1 MKILVVVA
9 LDIHF
14 KAGEEMFK
22 GEEETPFYQQ
32 LKDKIIDDIE
42 SGKLKHGDKLPS
54 ERELAEQY
62 GISRMTAR
70 HTLSILEREG
80 VVERRV
86 GSGTFISNVK
96 IEMDFITFNSFTRTM
111 LGRGLT
117 PSTQV
122 LSISKNPAKQAL
134 ASKLH
139 ILEGEELVVIKRLRL
154 VNGIPISIEE
164 SFVPYKYCPG
174 MDQQLTNNDSLYQML
189 ESKYGITLVR
199 ATEYMKVKLAEEKDC
214 KLLRIRSES
223 PCVLREAVAYD
234 DHGQPIEFSTSLTR
248 SDIVRFYSELHL
260 K

>member
-1 MKILVVVA
+1 MY
-9 LDIHF
+9 
-14 KAGEEMFK
+14 K

-86 GSGTFISNVK
+86 GAGTFISNYK

-111 LGRGLT
+111 LGKGLT

-122 LSISKNPAKQAL
+122 LSIKKSPAKPGI
-134 ASKLH
+134 SNKLH
-139 ILEGEELVVIKRLRL
+139 IPVGEEVVIIKRLRN

-164 SFVPYKYCPG
+164 SFIPYKFCPG
-174 MDQQLTNNDSLYQML
+174 IDLLITNNHSLYQML
-189 ESKYGITLVR
+189 ESEYGITLVK
-199 ATEYMKVKLAEEKDC
+199 AKEYMKVKLAEENDS
-214 KLLRIRSES
+214 KLLKIRSES

-234 DHGQPIEFSTSLTR
+234 DQGQPIEFSTSLTR

>member
-1 MKILVVVA
+1 MY
-9 LDIHF
+9 
-14 KAGEEMFK
+14 K

-32 LKDKIIDDIE
+32 LKNKIIDDIE

-86 GSGTFISNVK
+86 GAGTFISNYK

-111 LGRGLT
+111 LGKGLT

-122 LSISKNPAKQAL
+122 LSIKKSAAKPGIVN
-134 ASKLH
+134 KLQ
-139 ILEGEELVVIKRLRL
+139 IPIGEEIVILKRLRN

-164 SFVPYKYCPG
+164 SFIPYKYCP
-174 MDQQLTNNDSLYQML
+174 DIDHRITNKHSLYQML
-189 ESKYGITLVR
+189 ENDYGITLVK
-199 ATEYMKVKLAEEKDC
+199 AKEYMKVKLAEESDS

-234 DHGQPIEFSTSLTR
+234 DQGHPIEYSTSLTR

>member
-1 MKILVVVA
+1 MY
-9 LDIHF
+9 
-14 KAGEEMFK
+14 K

-86 GSGTFISNVK
+86 GAGTFISNYK

-111 LGRGLT
+111 LGKGLT

-122 LSISKNPAKQAL
+122 LSIKKSLAKPGIAN
-134 ASKLH
+134 KLH
-139 ILEGEELVVIKRLRL
+139 IPVGEEIVIIKRLRN

-164 SFVPYKYCPG
+164 SFIPYKYCP
-174 MDQQLTNNDSLYQML
+174 DIDHRITNNHSLYQML
-189 ESKYGITLVR
+189 ESEYGITLVK
-199 ATEYMKVKLAEEKDC
+199 AKEYMKVKLAEESDS

-234 DHGQPIEFSTSLTR
+234 DQGQSIEFSTSLTR

>member
-1 MKILVVVA
+1 MY
-9 LDIHF
+9 
-14 KAGEEMFK
+14 K

-86 GSGTFISNVK
+86 GAGTFISNYK

-111 LGRGLT
+111 LGKGLT

-122 LSISKNPAKQAL
+122 LSIKKSPAKPSIAN
-134 ASKLH
+134 KLH
-139 ILEGEELVVIKRLRL
+139 IPVGEELVIIKRLRN
-154 VNGIPISIEE
+154 VNGIPVSIEE
-164 SFVPYKYCPG
+164 SFIPYKYCP
-174 MDQQLTNNDSLYQML
+174 DIDHLITNNHSLYQML
-189 ESKYGITLVR
+189 ESEYGITLVK
-199 ATEYMKVKLAEEKDC
+199 AKEYMKVKLAEESDS

-234 DHGQPIEFSTSLTR
+234 DQGQSIEFSTSLTR

>member
-1 MKILVVVA
+1 MY
-9 LDIHF
+9 
-14 KAGEEMFK
+14 K

-86 GSGTFISNVK
+86 GAGTFISNYK

-122 LSISKNPAKQAL
+122 LSIKRSPVKPGIAN
-134 ASKLH
+134 KLH
-139 ILEGEELVVIKRLRL
+139 ISVGEEIVIIKRLRN

-164 SFVPYKYCPG
+164 SFIPYKFCPG
-174 MDQQLTNNDSLYQML
+174 IDLRITNNHSLYQML
-189 ESKYGITLVR
+189 ESEYGITLVK
-199 ATEYMKVKLAEEKDC
+199 AKEYMKVKLAEESDS

-234 DHGQPIEFSTSLTR
+234 DNGQSIEFSTSLTR

>member
-1 MKILVVVA
+1 MY
-9 LDIHF
+9 
-14 KAGEEMFK
+14 K

-42 SGKLKHGDKLPS
+42 CGKLKHGDKLPS

-86 GSGTFISNVK
+86 GAGTFISNYK

-111 LGRGLT
+111 LGKGLT

-122 LSISKNPAKQAL
+122 LSIKKSPAKPGIAN
-134 ASKLH
+134 KLH
-139 ILEGEELVVIKRLRL
+139 IPVGEEIVIIKRLRN

-164 SFVPYKYCPG
+164 SFIPYKYCPG
-174 MDQQLTNNDSLYQML
+174 IDHRITNNHSLYQML
-189 ESKYGITLVR
+189 ESEYGITLVK
-199 ATEYMKVKLAEEKDC
+199 AKEYMKVKLAEESDS

-234 DHGQPIEFSTSLTR
+234 DQGQSIEFSTSLTR

>member
-1 MKILVVVA
+1 MY
-9 LDIHF
+9 
-14 KAGEEMFK
+14 K

-32 LKDKIIDDIE
+32 LKNKIIDDIE

-86 GSGTFISNVK
+86 GAGTFISNYK

-111 LGRGLT
+111 LGKGLT

-122 LSISKNPAKQAL
+122 LSIKKSAAKPGIGN
-134 ASKLH
+134 KLH
-139 ILEGEELVVIKRLRL
+139 IPIGEEIVILKRLRN

-164 SFVPYKYCPG
+164 SFIPYKYCP
-174 MDQQLTNNDSLYQML
+174 DIDHRITNKHSLYQML
-189 ESKYGITLVR
+189 ENDYGITLVK
-199 ATEYMKVKLAEEKDC
+199 AKEYMKVKLAEESDS

-234 DHGQPIEFSTSLTR
+234 DQGHPIEYSTSLTR

>member
-1 MKILVVVA
+1 MY
-9 LDIHF
+9 
-14 KAGEEMFK
+14 K

-86 GSGTFISNVK
+86 GAGTFITNYK

-122 LSISKNPAKQAL
+122 LSIKKSPVKQGIAN
-134 ASKLH
+134 KLH
-139 ILEGEELVVIKRLRL
+139 ISVGEEIVIIKRLRN

-164 SFVPYKYCPG
+164 SFIPYQFCPG
-174 MDQQLTNNDSLYQML
+174 IDLRITNNHSLYQML
-189 ESKYGITLVR
+189 ESEYGITLVK
-199 ATEYMKVKLAEEKDC
+199 AKEYMKVKLAEESES

-234 DHGQPIEFSTSLTR
+234 DKGQPIEFSTSLTR